1 MDINTYTP
9 LREGTHQFFTSEE
22 NGCKHIGCNVNR
34 HLIRHY
40 LVDKGIIPQND
51 PQERCDYLLINDTDK
66 RAYYIELKGSD
77 LEKAIRQIDN
87 TIRLLHSGISTYT
100 IFPRIVYFSG
110 THDVH
115 GSKVTKW
122 KAKYR
127 QRVIIRSKKIEENI
141 S

>member
-1 MDINTYTP
+1 MDINKYTP
-9 LREGTHQFFTSEE
+9 LRKGTHSIFKSEE
-22 NGCKHIGCNVNR
+22 NGCVHIGRNVKG
-34 HLIRHY
+34 HTIRHFQ
-40 LVDKGIIPQND
+40 VDKGIFPQND
-51 PQERCDYLLINDTDK
+51 PQERCDYLLLNDTDK

-87 TIRLLHSGISTYT
+87 TIKLLHPGISTYT
-100 IFPRIVYFSG
+100 VFPRIVYFTG
-110 THDVH
+110 THDVR

-127 QRVIIRSKKIEENI
+127 QRVIIRSRKIEEDI

>member
-9 LREGTHQFFTSEE
+9 LRKGTHPIFKSEE
-22 NGCKHIGCNVNR
+22 NGCVHIGRNVNG
-34 HLIRHY
+34 HTIRHFQ
-40 LVDKGIIPQND
+40 VDKGIFSQND
-51 PQERCDYLLINDTDK
+51 PQERCDYLLLNDTDK

-87 TIRLLHSGISTYT
+87 TIKLLHPGISTYT
-100 IFPRIVYFSG
+100 VFPRIVYFTG
-110 THDVH
+110 THDVR

-127 QRVIIRSKKIEENI
+127 QRVIIRSRKIEEDI

>member
-1 MDINTYTP
+1 MDINTYSP
-9 LREGTHQFFTSEE
+9 LRKGTYPIFLSEE
-22 NGCKHIGCNVNR
+22 NGCKHIGNNVNR
-34 HLIRHY
+34 HTIRHY
-40 LVDKGIIPQND
+40 NVDKGIIPKND
-51 PQERCDYLLINDTDK
+51 TQARCDYLLLNDTEK

-77 LEKAIRQIDN
+77 LEKAIQQIEN

-127 QRVIIRSKKIEENI
+127 QRAIIRSKMIEENI

>member
-9 LREGTHQFFTSEE
+9 LREGSDQIFTSEE
-22 NGCKHIGCNVNR
+22 NKCKHIGYNVNR
-34 HLIRHY
+34 HSIRHY

-51 PQERCDYLLINDTDK
+51 PEERCDYLLLNDTDK

-77 LEKAIRQIDN
+77 LEKAIQQIDN
-87 TIRLLHSGISTYT
+87 TIRLLHSEISSYT
-100 IFPRIVYFSG
+100 VFPRIVYYSG
-110 THDVH
+110 THDIH